1 MLSDKGRKTQE
12 FLVKTAFDIIVEKGI
27 EALSLD
33 RIVERAGISKG
44 ALTYHFKNKHELYKA
59 LIEYYIIHMDE
70 EMQKYTLLFEGDPAD
85 CLIAGYVMWFRAFEP
100 YRVRAYF

>member
-33 RIVERAGISKG
+33 LIVERAGISKG
-44 ALTYHFKNKHELYKA
+44 SLTYHFKNKH
-59 LIEYYIIHMDE
+59 
-70 EMQKYTLLFEGDPAD
+70 
-85 CLIAGYVMWFRAFEP
+85 
-100 YRVRAYF
+100 

>member
-70 EMQKYTLLFEGDPAD
+70 EMQKYTLLF
-85 CLIAGYVMWFRAFEP
+85 
-100 YRVRAYF
+100 

>member
-44 ALTYHFKNKHELYKA
+44 ALTYHFKNKHKNRREPVTG
-59 LIEYYIIHMDE
+59 ESV
-70 EMQKYTLLFEGDPAD
+70 TGSLF
-85 CLIAGYVMWFRAFEP
+85 V
-100 YRVRAYF
+100 